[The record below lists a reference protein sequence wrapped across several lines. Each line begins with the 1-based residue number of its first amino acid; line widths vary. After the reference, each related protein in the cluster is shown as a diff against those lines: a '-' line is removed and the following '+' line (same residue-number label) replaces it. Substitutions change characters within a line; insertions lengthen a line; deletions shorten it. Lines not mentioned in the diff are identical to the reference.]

1 MLWGSL
7 FLFVHT
13 IEIVPRISARFIV
26 LLTIISRALVV
37 VSVEVLLC
45 VMLSPTIVLLLE
57 AVLPSVVSVVGEDV
71 VSASIFAFVE
81 TVINQLD

>member
-1 MLWGSL
+1 M
-7 FLFVHT
+7 
-13 IEIVPRISARFIV
+13 PRISARFIV